1 MSDDTNKFKN
11 LIREIHSD
19 LVDFHRGDSDEMY
32 YEFAL
37 EIEHEMTRLKPS
49 QYEEFLNLA
58 KAKGYSPSEDYEKFM
73 DYVPE
78 WMEQ

>member
-1 MSDDTNKFKN
+1 MSDDKEKFKD
-11 LIREIHSD
+11 LIRDIHSD

-32 YEFAL
+32 YQFAL
-37 EIEHEMTRLKPS
+37 NIEDEMTKLKPS
-49 QYEEFLNLA
+49 QYEEFFNLA

-78 WMEQ
+78 WVE